1 MNELNFARK
10 IRQALDAGT
19 EAVAPHRLQRLMSAR
34 ERALKVQRQPAAH
47 SGFARVGN
55 AAAMFMDT
63 EALSRYWL
71 PLGVLLIGLAAMIQW
86 QSDQPTMTVAEA
98 EEIDSALLTSELPI
112 NAYLDRGFD
121 AWLKRSS
128 E

>member
-10 IRQALDAGT
+10 VRQALDAGA
-19 EAVAPHRLQRLMSAR
+19 EAVAPHRLQRLKSAR
-34 ERALKVQRQPAAH
+34 EHALKVQRQPALQ

-55 AAAMFMDT
+55 AAAMFMNP

-71 PLGVLLIGLAAMIQW
+71 PLGVLAIGLAVIVQW